1 MDDSLEAK
9 LDKMIRLLE
18 AISEKL
24 GDDGSRFSISDKLDG
39 IEVKLDGI
47 ENKLSD
53 IDMTLTAIDTSL
65 TT

>member
-9 LDKMIRLLE
+9 LDRMIHLLE

-24 GDDGSRFSISDKLDG
+24 GDDGSLFNISDKLEG
-39 IEVKLDGI
+39 IED
-47 ENKLSD
+47 KLSD
-53 IDMTLTAIDTSL
+53 IDITLTAIDTSL